1 MQGRAVVTTVAE
13 EFHELGA
20 WMVADLLTLDGWDV
34 SYLGPDTPTKD
45 LLDMLARL
53 KPDLLALSS
62 AMPFNLIRVQEVIEA
77 TRAGKEMEQI
87 RIMVGGRIFRDM
99 TDLWRIVGADG
110 WAPDAQEA
118 RLLAQRWREE
128 AGKR

>member
-1 MQGRAVVTTVAE
+1 
-13 EFHELGA
+13 
-20 WMVADLLTLDGWDV
+20 
-34 SYLGPDTPTKD
+34 
-45 LLDMLARL
+45 
-53 KPDLLALSS
+53 
-62 AMPFNLIRVQEVIEA
+62 MPFNLIRVQEVIEA